1 MGEPPL
7 WRVAGWPSNLRAGH
21 DVYLAEPE
29 RNMLLPDMWKVVEDK
44 GVTVT
49 SDDAEAARNAEIAV
63 LFTPF
68 GKSTFNIAKNIIK
81 HLPENGVIA
90 NTCTVSPLVLYYVLE
105 LEIKRKRNDVGICS
119 MHPAAVPGTPQHGHY
134 V

>member
-1 MGEPPL
+1 MLISSNYLKNMGEPHHME
-7 WRVAGWPSNLRAGH
+7 VAGWPSNLVKLVMMFTLPNQSVICSSQTCGK
-21 DVYLAEPE
+21 
-29 RNMLLPDMWKVVEDK
+29 LLKIK
-44 GVTVT
+44 VTVT

-105 LEIKRKRNDVGICS
+105 LEIKRKKE
-119 MHPAAVPGTPQHGHY
+119 
-134 V
+134 